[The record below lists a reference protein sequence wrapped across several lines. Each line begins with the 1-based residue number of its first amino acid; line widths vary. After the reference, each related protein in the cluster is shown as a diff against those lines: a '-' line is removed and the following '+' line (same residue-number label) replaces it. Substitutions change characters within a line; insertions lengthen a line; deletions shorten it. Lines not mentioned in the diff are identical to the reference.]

1 MTLLIYDIKYELIG
15 YIFVNS
21 FIFLFLRFNKLL
33 NPHFF
38 LWVEDVVEWP
48 AFPVPAVR
56 NWHAAGLGHSTVVL
70 SGQLGGETVSVYTC
84 LFVCTYVTLQHPSL
98 QTTPNEF
105 LTEGISSFS
114 TF

>member
-56 NWHAAGLGHSTVVL
+56 NWHAAGLGHSYCSIVRAAGRGDCQCVHM
-70 SGQLGGETVSVYTC
+70 SVRVYIRHAAT
-84 LFVCTYVTLQHPSL
+84 SS
-98 QTTPNEF
+98 TPDD
-105 LTEGISSFS
+105 S
-114 TF
+114 